1 MLSEAKHPRSFTE
14 KTTAETLRCAQGD
27 RPSAVSLS
35 SVTQLLLAA
44 PGREPPD
51 SATVSEHGPADRL
64 AAPTRRVGEPQ
75 TGADFGGERDRGG
88 ESVRGT
94 GRKRVSFEFWD
105 SAERQDW
112 PVLGPE
118 GAQSTECPRT
128 LQLEADEYTFPVER
142 KLKTEILAHTC
153 SAPDGAMGC

>member
-1 MLSEAKHPRSFTE
+1 LVVDQLA
-14 KTTAETLRCAQGD
+14 A
-27 RPSAVSLS
+27 AVSEDGWPID
-35 SVTQLLLAA
+35 QARPLLLAA

-51 SATVSEHGPADRL
+51 SATVWEHGPADRL

-105 SAERQDW
+105 SAERQNW
-112 PVLGPE
+112 PVLGPVE
-118 GAQSTECPRT
+118 AQRTESPTGPCN
-128 LQLEADEYTFPVER
+128 
-142 KLKTEILAHTC
+142 
-153 SAPDGAMGC
+153 